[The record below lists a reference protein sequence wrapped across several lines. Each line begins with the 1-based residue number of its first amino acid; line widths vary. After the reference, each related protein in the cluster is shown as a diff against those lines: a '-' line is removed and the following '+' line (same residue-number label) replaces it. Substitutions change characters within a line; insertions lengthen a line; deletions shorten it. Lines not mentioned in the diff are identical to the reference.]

1 MSVDLGVSPL
11 HSSHLRFE
19 PTRSVATNKVLH
31 KSDPQTLFRTTGI
44 NARRVCVRAML
55 DDNQTVFHLVSGDA
69 DDQELTL
76 TLAENLTK
84 DDTIDMDD
92 VAILAQA
99 EGIDPVTADG
109 DQSDHVQSLIEDG
122 VSVKACS
129 NTLDMFDLTEADLVE
144 GVETVS
150 SGVGELT
157 RLQNDGYAYIST

>member
-1 MSVDLGVSPL
+1 
-11 HSSHLRFE
+11 
-19 PTRSVATNKVLH
+19 
-31 KSDPQTLFRTTGI
+31 
-44 NARRVCVRAML
+44 ML
-55 DDNQTVFHLVSGDA
+55 DDNQTVFHLVSGDS

-84 DDTIDMDD
+84 DETIDMDD
-92 VAILAQA
+92 VAVLAQA
-99 EGIDPVTADG
+99 EGIDPVRADG

>member
-1 MSVDLGVSPL
+1 
-11 HSSHLRFE
+11 
-19 PTRSVATNKVLH
+19 
-31 KSDPQTLFRTTGI
+31 
-44 NARRVCVRAML
+44 ML
-55 DDNQTVFHLVSGDA
+55 EDNQTVFHLVNGDA
-69 DDQELTL
+69 DEQELTL

-84 DDTIDMDD
+84 DDTIDMED

-109 DQSDHVQSLIEDG
+109 DQSDHVRSLIEEG

-129 NTLDMFDLTEADLVE
+129 NTLDMFDLSQTDLVD
-144 GVETVS
+144 GVEVVS